1 METGEWG
8 GGVEK
13 RGRGTGCEFGDGGE
27 AKPCVD
33 PCSPPPHPSFSLHLG
48 DGAGERRGRGHGG

>member
-1 METGEWG
+1 M
-8 GGVEK
+8 EK

-33 PCSPPPHPSFSLHLG
+33 PCPPPRIPLSPCILVMERESGEAG
-48 DGAGERRGRGHGG
+48 DMEDE